1 MAILPIRDLGSAG
14 TVTDVSPYNLPLNAF
29 SRSVNIRFDEG
40 KARRSPI
47 FRTMLPNLTF
57 TPRFC
62 FGIVPSTGF
71 DTVVVA
77 SDDYQLHEYVTGSM
91 NDRSG
96 TISSN
101 VDPRPFTSTQL
112 ANVAYVNRP
121 DKVPSFRGPGGT
133 NFAALNNWPSN
144 YRCVSLRSFGDVL
157 IALNTT
163 EGATS
168 YPTRVR
174 FSDITLSNTVPTTWD
189 ESDTTASAGFN
200 DLVQMDTPIVDGGTL
215 GSNFIIYSSTQVWLM
230 EFTGGT
236 FLYNF
241 RKLYTDCG
249 MINQNCYTEVDGKH
263 FVFGPRDIYVHDA
276 TSKQSICDERVK
288 QFIYQGL
295 NASKAD
301 RCFVHHSS
309 ELNLIYFC
317 YVSGD
322 ELVGFPNTDRCNRA
336 AVYNYKN
343 NTWSFA
349 DLPDVAAAS
358 LANVNTVET
367 YGTASGLTYNTVGGS
382 YYDQEDS
389 FARHS
394 VFVGPSSSAN
404 GITSNKLYVMDLS
417 DDGQVSFSYDTEA
430 NKPAILER
438 VGIDLDEA
446 QNELRGYKN
455 ISRIYPQAMTKNTD
469 DTTLSFQFGAADVP
483 NGTPNYDN
491 AVTFDLN
498 LDYKIDTR
506 AAGRYLSYKITVSDQ
521 KDFEF
526 SGFDLEVTATGRR

>member
-47 FRTMLPNLTF
+47 FRTMLPNLAF

-77 SDDYQLHEYVTGSM
+77 SDDYQLHEYVSGSM

-96 TISSN
+96 SISSN
-101 VDPRPFTSTQL
+101 VDPRSFTSTQL

-144 YRCVSLRSFGDVL
+144 YRCESLRSFGDVL

-404 GITSNKLYVMDLS
+404 GITSNKIYVMDLS

-469 DTTLSFQFGAADVP
+469 NTTLSFQFGAADVP

-506 AAGRYLSYKITVSDQ
+506 AAGRYLSYKITVADQ

>member
-1 MAILPIRDLGSAG
+1 MGSEMCIRD
-14 TVTDVSPYNLPLNAF
+14 
-29 SRSVNIRFDEG
+29 R
-40 KARRSPI
+40 
-47 FRTMLPNLTF
+47 
-57 TPRFC
+57 
-62 FGIVPSTGF
+62 
-71 DTVVVA
+71 
-77 SDDYQLHEYVTGSM
+77 
-91 NDRSG
+91 
-96 TISSN
+96 
-101 VDPRPFTSTQL
+101 
-112 ANVAYVNRP
+112 
-121 DKVPSFRGPGGT
+121 
-133 NFAALNNWPSN
+133 
-144 YRCVSLRSFGDVL
+144 
-157 IALNTT
+157 
-163 EGATS
+163 
-168 YPTRVR
+168 
-174 FSDITLSNTVPTTWD
+174 
-189 ESDTTASAGFN
+189 
-200 DLVQMDTPIVDGGTL
+200 
-215 GSNFIIYSSTQVWLM
+215 
-230 EFTGGT
+230 
-236 FLYNF
+236 
-241 RKLYTDCG
+241 
-249 MINQNCYTEVDGKH
+249 
-263 FVFGPRDIYVHDA
+263 
-276 TSKQSICDERVK
+276 
-288 QFIYQGL
+288 
-295 NASKAD
+295 
-301 RCFVHHSS
+301 
-309 ELNLIYFC
+309 
-317 YVSGD
+317 
-322 ELVGFPNTDRCNRA
+322 
-336 AVYNYKN
+336 N

-455 ISRIYPQAMTKNTD
+455 ISRIYPPAMTKNTD